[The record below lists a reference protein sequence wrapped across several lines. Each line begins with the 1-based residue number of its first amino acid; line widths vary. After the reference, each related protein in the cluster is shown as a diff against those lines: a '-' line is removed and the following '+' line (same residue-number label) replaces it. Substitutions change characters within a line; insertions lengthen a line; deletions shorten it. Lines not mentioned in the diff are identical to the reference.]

1 MEYPFVEK
9 LCVKSEKY
17 HESTNYEIIGWG
29 SPAEVALQIVQ
40 KGINKIIG
48 NKMFCNDLI
57 ANNLK
62 RIEFYERFVDISRGK
77 LPPHKYIEVI
87 FTIE

>member
-17 HESTNYEIIGWG
+17 YECTNYEIIGCG
-29 SPAEVALQIVQ
+29 IPAETALQIVL
-40 KGINKIIG
+40 KGTNKRID

-62 RIEFYERFVDISRGK
+62 RIEFYERCVDISRGK

-87 FTIE
+87 FIIE